1 MSAVL
6 AKRQRW
12 LYDAIVDDTAP
23 KKPHRV
29 LGGAAVPAE
38 LGLAVYRHAYRARL
52 RDCVADDFAA
62 VAQDLGGEAFTRVAD
77 AFIAAHPPV
86 DSTLNAYGRFFAPWL
101 ATTRVTGH
109 ARLAELARLEWALV
123 EALHAS
129 LANGVSGSDLASIAP
144 DAWSTI
150 TLRVAP
156 SLRLLP
162 LRYNTNARYEA
173 FRTRRQVPPVRRIS
187 GGVVVIRGRDGLQRF
202 DLDAIETRV
211 LSQLVAGAPLGDA
224 LAGLS
229 TKHTLTIQHAF
240 TRWVAHGFFTALG

>member
-23 KKPHRV
+23 KRPQRV
-29 LGGAAVPAE
+29 LGGAVVPAE

-52 RDCVADDFAA
+52 RECVADDFAA
-62 VAQDLGGEAFTRVAD
+62 VAQDLGDRTFARAAD
-77 AFIAAHPPV
+77 AFIAAHPPM

-101 ATTRVTGH
+101 ASTHMAGN
-109 ARLAELARLEWALV
+109 ARLAELAHMEWALV
-123 EALHAS
+123 EALHAP
-129 LANGVSGSDLASIAP
+129 LAQGLSGADLASIAP
-144 DAWSTI
+144 DAWSTV
-150 TLRVAP
+150 TLCIAP

-173 FRTRRQVPPVRRIS
+173 FRIRRQLPPVRRIS
-187 GGVVVIRGRDGLQRF
+187 GGVVVMRTRDGLQRF
-202 DLDAIETRV
+202 DLDAVETRV
-211 LSQLVAGAPLGDA
+211 LNHLVAGTTLADA

-229 TKHTLTIQHAF
+229 ARHALTIQHAF